1 MTIIL
6 EVPPLTLPADLAE
19 ALRTLLP
26 IVEPIALALAAA
38 CGAGVVLQL
47 GLGAVLRLVRRALEG

>member
-1 MTIIL
+1 MTIIF

-19 ALRTLLP
+19 ALRALLP
-26 IVEPIALALAAA
+26 IIEPIALAVAAA

-47 GLGAVLRLVRRALEG
+47 GLDAALRLVRRALAE